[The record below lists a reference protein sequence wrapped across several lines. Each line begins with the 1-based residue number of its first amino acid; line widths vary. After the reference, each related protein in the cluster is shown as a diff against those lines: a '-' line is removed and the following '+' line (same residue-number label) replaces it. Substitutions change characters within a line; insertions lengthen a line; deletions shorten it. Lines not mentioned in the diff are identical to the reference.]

1 MSAPADSERPGA
13 QLCHVYRLRPGA
25 EQEYERRHAEVWPE
39 LSALIDEAG
48 IYDYHIYRYGLLLIC
63 VLRTRNGFGHASRV
77 SAASQVQARWTR
89 SLAHLFAEVADADGE
104 PLWAYPVFDHPG
116 HPPPSEGG
124 PLRAPAGGGRA
135 AGRGGDLRPTWQRD
149 VPRLDH

>member
-1 MSAPADSERPGA
+1 MSAPADSEAPGA
-13 QLCHVYRLRPGA
+13 QLCYVYRLRPGA

-48 IYDYHIYRYGLLLIC
+48 IYDYRIYRQGLLLIC
-63 VLRTRNGFGHASRV
+63 VLRTRDGFGHASRV
-77 SAASQVQARWTR
+77 TAASQVQARWTR

-116 HPPPSEGG
+116 HPPPA
-124 PLRAPAGGGRA
+124 RGRTA
-135 AGRGGDLRPTWQRD
+135 TSSSRRRTSR
-149 VPRLDH
+149 RSRR